1 MAPRTSIQRF
11 LLIFTVILCAAAP
24 FRTRDNRAN
33 IRALTEPPSL
43 PDLKHFSESLVNG
56 NSQTLRG
63 AYVADLFALPV
74 VQQPEDQAD
83 YVSREPESL
92 TQFEKAAEF
101 GDIGLLA
108 HNDLSGRL
116 FPRIQ
121 YNQNIYLVYGD
132 GRIETFIVIGT
143 QKFQALSPFSIHS
156 DFRNLETSKV
166 LSAEELFQSVYM
178 GPRHLT
184 LQTCISENG
193 NLSWGRLFVIAVPA
207 AGLHPFTNHQILL
220 RQ

>member
-1 MAPRTSIQRF
+1 MEP
-11 LLIFTVILCAAAP
+11 
-24 FRTRDNRAN
+24 
-33 IRALTEPPSL
+33 TEPPSL
-43 PDLKHFSESLVNG
+43 PDLQRFSESLVNG

-74 VQQPEDQAD
+74 VQQPDDRAD
-83 YVSREPESL
+83 YVSRTPESL
-92 TQFEKAAEF
+92 TQFEKATEY

-121 YNQNIYLVYGD
+121 PDQNIYLVYGD

-143 QKFQALSPFSIHS
+143 QKFQALSPYSIHS

-207 AGLHPFTNHQILL
+207 AGFHPFINRQILL
-220 RQ
+220 HQ